1 LGAVSDLL
9 AVTTTTPT
17 PCGNYSNRLGSW
29 GKLAVLKKLLIIAG
43 LVGVAAL
50 VVKKVKASS
59 DERALWH
66 EATTAP
72 DLR

>member
-1 LGAVSDLL
+1 M
-9 AVTTTTPT
+9 
-17 PCGNYSNRLGSW
+17 W
-29 GKLAVLKKLLIIAG
+29 KKLLIVAG
-43 LVGVAAL
+43 VIGLAAL
-50 VVKKVKASS
+50 VAKRVKSAS

>member
-1 LGAVSDLL
+1 M
-9 AVTTTTPT
+9 
-17 PCGNYSNRLGSW
+17 W
-29 GKLAVLKKLLIIAG
+29 KKLLVLAG
-43 LVGVAAL
+43 IGVAAVL
-50 VVKKVKASS
+50 VARKIKANS

>member
-1 LGAVSDLL
+1 M
-9 AVTTTTPT
+9 
-17 PCGNYSNRLGSW
+17 
-29 GKLAVLKKLLIIAG
+29 LKKLLII
-43 LVGVAAL
+43 VGVLGAAAL
-50 VVKKVKASS
+50 VAKKVKDSN

>member
-1 LGAVSDLL
+1 MV
-9 AVTTTTPT
+9 
-17 PCGNYSNRLGSW
+17 
-29 GKLAVLKKLLIIAG
+29 KKLLV
-43 LVGVAAL
+43 LVGLIGAA
-50 VVKKVKASS
+50 VFIARKVKSAS

>member
-1 LGAVSDLL
+1 M
-9 AVTTTTPT
+9 
-17 PCGNYSNRLGSW
+17 
-29 GKLAVLKKLLIIAG
+29 LKKLLILVGLAG
-43 LVGVAAL
+43 LAAL
-50 VVKKVKASS
+50 LAKKVKDAS

>member
-1 LGAVSDLL
+1 M
-9 AVTTTTPT
+9 
-17 PCGNYSNRLGSW
+17 W
-29 GKLAVLKKLLIIAG
+29 KKLLILAGVVTAGAVIA
-43 LVGVAAL
+43 
-50 VVKKVKASS
+50 KKVKAAN

>member
-1 LGAVSDLL
+1 MVRFHL
-9 AVTTTTPT
+9 APLPITT
-17 PCGNYSNRLGSW
+17 REVVRDMW
-29 GKLAVLKKLLIIAG
+29 KKLFILIG
-43 LVGVAAL
+43 LVGAAVFVA
-50 VVKKVKASS
+50 KKVKDAN

>member
-1 LGAVSDLL
+1 MF
-9 AVTTTTPT
+9 
-17 PCGNYSNRLGSW
+17 
-29 GKLAVLKKLLIIAG
+29 KKLLILAG
-43 LVGVAAL
+43 VVGVAA
-50 VVKKVKASS
+50 VVINKIKASN

>member
-1 LGAVSDLL
+1 M
-9 AVTTTTPT
+9 
-17 PCGNYSNRLGSW
+17 
-29 GKLAVLKKLLIIAG
+29 LKKLLMFIS
-43 LVGVAAL
+43 LVGAAL
-50 VVKKVKASS
+50 FIAKKVKDAS

>member
-1 LGAVSDLL
+1 MLIPEGDS
-9 AVTTTTPT
+9 
-17 PCGNYSNRLGSW
+17 SMW
-29 GKLAVLKKLLIIAG
+29 KKLLIIAG
-43 LVGVAAL
+43 LVGAVAL
-50 VVKKVKASS
+50 VAKKAKDAS

>member
-1 LGAVSDLL
+1 M
-9 AVTTTTPT
+9 
-17 PCGNYSNRLGSW
+17 
-29 GKLAVLKKLLIIAG
+29 LKKLLIIAG
-43 LVGVAAL
+43 VAGAAL
-50 VVKKVKASS
+50 LVAKKVKASS

>member
-1 LGAVSDLL
+1 M
-9 AVTTTTPT
+9 
-17 PCGNYSNRLGSW
+17 
-29 GKLAVLKKLLIIAG
+29 LKKLFVLIG
-43 LVGVAAL
+43 LLGAAVFVA
-50 VVKKVKASS
+50 KKVKQAS

>member
-1 LGAVSDLL
+1 M
-9 AVTTTTPT
+9 
-17 PCGNYSNRLGSW
+17 W
-29 GKLAVLKKLLIIAG
+29 KKLLIV
-43 LVGVAAL
+43 VGVVSAAAL
-50 VVKKVKASS
+50 VARKVKASS

>member
-1 LGAVSDLL
+1 M
-9 AVTTTTPT
+9 
-17 PCGNYSNRLGSW
+17 
-29 GKLAVLKKLLIIAG
+29 LKKLLIVAG
-43 LVGVAAL
+43 LIGATTMI
-50 VVKKVKASS
+50 VKRVKASS

>member
-1 LGAVSDLL
+1 M
-9 AVTTTTPT
+9 
-17 PCGNYSNRLGSW
+17 
-29 GKLAVLKKLLIIAG
+29 LKKLLIVAG
-43 LVGVAAL
+43 VVGAAAL
-50 VVKKVKASS
+50 VFKRVKASN

>member
-1 LGAVSDLL
+1 M
-9 AVTTTTPT
+9 
-17 PCGNYSNRLGSW
+17 W
-29 GKLAVLKKLLIIAG
+29 KKLLILAG
-43 LVGVAAL
+43 LVSAAAFI
-50 VVKKVKASS
+50 VKKAKASS

>member
-1 LGAVSDLL
+1 M
-9 AVTTTTPT
+9 
-17 PCGNYSNRLGSW
+17 
-29 GKLAVLKKLLIIAG
+29 LKKLIVLAG
-43 LVGVAAL
+43 VIGGALYVA
-50 VVKKVKASS
+50 KKVKSTK

>member
-1 LGAVSDLL
+1 MFK
-9 AVTTTTPT
+9 
-17 PCGNYSNRLGSW
+17 R
-29 GKLAVLKKLLIIAG
+29 LLILAG
-43 LVGVAAL
+43 LVGAA
-50 VVKKVKASS
+50 VIVFKKIKSAS

>member
-1 LGAVSDLL
+1 M
-9 AVTTTTPT
+9 
-17 PCGNYSNRLGSW
+17 W
-29 GKLAVLKKLLIIAG
+29 KKLLILAG
-43 LVGVAAL
+43 VIGTAAL
-50 VVKKVKASS
+50 LARKMKSAN

>member
-1 LGAVSDLL
+1 MV
-9 AVTTTTPT
+9 
-17 PCGNYSNRLGSW
+17 
-29 GKLAVLKKLLIIAG
+29 KKILILAG
-43 LVGVAAL
+43 LVGAIAL
-50 VVKKVKASS
+50 VARKVKASN

>member
-1 LGAVSDLL
+1 M
-9 AVTTTTPT
+9 
-17 PCGNYSNRLGSW
+17 W
-29 GKLAVLKKLLIIAG
+29 KKLLLVVG
-43 LVGVAAL
+43 VVGVAAL
-50 VVKKVKASS
+50 VIKKVKESN